1 MVLGTILFF
10 MCCLL
15 ANYAYHLRLAKK
27 VKVSW
32 YDENDVVVIKG
43 KKIHLKIKGSK
54 KPLFLIHGSQMNLY
68 DWRYNI
74 DHLSKH
80 FKVYAIDMIGSGFS
94 DKPKESYSPKY
105 YAEFILDLM
114 DHYNIEKASFV
125 ASSWG
130 GGHVFYL
137 SLLKPDRV
145 EKMVM
150 SSPSGGYR
158 QFTLLER
165 ALKTKVLGEILLLLG
180 NRKIIDSELKAMFV
194 NKNIVTKALINSVF
208 KPLYMRGGF
217 RALLNAY
224 RHEDFSFVENNLQ
237 KINHPVL
244 ILWGDQDGIHTYE
257 AMKKMNEKIPN
268 CQLVVMKD
276 TGHLPHEEKSHEFNE
291 LTLGF
296 LSDA

>member
-1 MVLGTILFF
+1 MIFGSILLFIG
-10 MCCLL
+10 LL
-15 ANYAYHLRLAKK
+15 SANYIYHARLAKK
-27 VKVSW
+27 IKVSW
-32 YDENDVVVIKG
+32 YDESDMVLIKG
-43 KKIHLKIKGSK
+43 KNIHLKIKGSK

-68 DWRYNI
+68 DWRNNI
-74 DHLSKH
+74 DYLSKYY
-80 FKVYAIDMIGSGFS
+80 KVYAIDMIGSGFS
-94 DKPKESYSPKY
+94 DKPKGSYSPRY

-114 DHYNIEKASFV
+114 DHYKIEKASFV

-158 QFTLLER
+158 RFTLLER
-165 ALKTKVLGEILLLLG
+165 ALKTKVLGEFLLLLG
-180 NRKIIDSELKAMFV
+180 NRKIIESELKAMFV
-194 NKNIVTKALINSVF
+194 HKNMVSKALVDSIF
-208 KPLYMRGGF
+208 KPLYMKGGF

-244 ILWGDQDGIHTYE
+244 ILWGDQDGIHTYK

-268 CQLVVMKD
+268 CQMVVMKD

>member
-27 VKVSW
+27 IKVSW

-105 YAEFILDLM
+105 YAEFILDIM
-114 DHYNIEKASFV
+114 DHYKIQKASFV

-150 SSPSGGYR
+150 SSPSCGYR

-165 ALKTKVLGEILLLLG
+165 ALKTKVLGEFLLFLG
-180 NRKIIDSELKAMFV
+180 NRKIIEVELKAMFV
-194 NKNIVTKALINSVF
+194 NKKMVNKALINSVF
-208 KPLYMRGGF
+208 KPLYMKGGY

-237 KINHPVL
+237 KITHPVL
-244 ILWGDQDGIHTYE
+244 ILWGDQDQVHTYE